1 MKLYIIGPPASGKT
15 TLSKVLSHK
24 YKTKA
29 HELDLIV
36 FDDANGHKRR
46 TKEEI
51 EKRYNKILE
60 KDSWIIEDICRKSL
74 SKGLEECDKIYYL
87 KLPKLLVYFRIF
99 KRWFKQKIGKE
110 RYNYPPTLFQLFDMY
125 RTLNSYY
132 KKEKEKLERILKYKE
147 KVRFLSNKEIKRLIN
162 NK

>member
-15 TLSKVLSHK
+15 TLSKVLSKK

-29 HELDLIV
+29 YELDLIV
-36 FDDANGHKRR
+36 FDDENGHKRR
-46 TKEEI
+46 TKEEV

-87 KLPKLLVYFRIF
+87 KLPKILVYFRIF
-99 KRWFKQKIGKE
+99 KRWFKQKIDKGK
-110 RYNYPPTLFQLFDMY
+110 YKYTPTLNQLLIS
-125 RTLNSYY
+125 LNSYC
-132 KKEKEKLERILKYKE
+132 KKEKEKIERIFKYKE
-147 KVRFLSNKEIKRLIN
+147 KVRFLSNKEIKILIN

>member
-15 TLSKVLSHK
+15 TLSKVLANK

-29 HELDLIV
+29 YELDLIV

-87 KLPKLLVYFRIF
+87 KLPKILVYFRIF
-99 KRWFKQKIGKE
+99 KRWFKQKINKGKYK
-110 RYNYPPTLFQLFDMY
+110 YNPTLNQLLIS
-125 RTLNSYY
+125 LNSYY